1 MGGSGCMGGS
11 DCKAA
16 KILEIQS
23 SYQSNCKLTAGNVV
37 LALVLTKIEGKN
49 QVLFLLI
56 RPGYY
61 SIMLGYFSV
70 EII

>member
-1 MGGSGCMGGS
+1 
-11 DCKAA
+11 
-16 KILEIQS
+16 
-23 SYQSNCKLTAGNVV
+23 LTAGNVV